1 MCHFFVFSFSSLYI
15 YLFLLWVAHFLIL
28 LILLVIAIVLGI
40 FIKLH
45 SQKTQKALKMLQDVY
60 YVLVLMK
67 TPQILVR
74 NMEIDGKL

>member
-28 LILLVIAIVLGI
+28 WYIGI

-67 TPQILVR
+67 MPQILVR